1 MHGTQVNIHTHTL
14 TLVCGLRRVESK
26 CSRLRSHT
34 SPNNEIQS
42 VATSQC
48 NESLSFSRERFLLER
63 FSAFRFICSAFI
75 FLINTFT
82 HWHAKST
89 AIHHTRILK
98 GLIVMK
104 FSCTSKSLYS
114 LMRLINWIYD
124 WIFLEIHE
132 LQLDNSLKSDN
143 MIHWYG
149 RNYELIRRDITSD
162 EDK

>member
-1 MHGTQVNIHTHTL
+1 MWPETRWIEMFKST
-14 TLVCGLRRVESK
+14 
-26 CSRLRSHT
+26 
-34 SPNNEIQS
+34 
-42 VATSQC
+42 VAYFTEQHNWIGSYFTMQWI
-48 NESLSFSRERFLLER
+48 SLSFPRERFLLER

-98 GLIVMK
+98 GLIVMN
-104 FSCTSKSLYS
+104 FSCTGKSLYS

-143 MIHWYG
+143 MIHGYG
-149 RNYELIRRDITSD
+149 RNYELIRRDIASD